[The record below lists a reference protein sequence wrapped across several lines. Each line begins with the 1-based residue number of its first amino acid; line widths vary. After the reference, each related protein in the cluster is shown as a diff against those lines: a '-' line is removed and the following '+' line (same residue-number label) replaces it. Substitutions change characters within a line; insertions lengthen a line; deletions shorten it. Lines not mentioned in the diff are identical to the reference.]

1 MTDQFSARR
10 RIGLLGGTFDPIHLG
25 HLIIA
30 SEIFHRMKLDE
41 VRFIVAPRPP
51 HKDGIKASD
60 DDRISMVRAA
70 IAPDPR
76 FVLDL
81 IEFERTGTSYTIDTL
96 RAFQAHNPKAEI
108 FFIMGEDS
116 LRDFTSWDEPQGIV
130 EIARLAVA
138 TRPGVSVDLESIFR
152 VLPTARGRISIVA
165 TPEFAISST
174 AIRKRV
180 QDRVPITYLVPKTV
194 EEHIEHHHL
203 YAEYADSHV

>member
-41 VRFIVAPRPP
+41 VRFVVAPRPP
-51 HKDGIKASD
+51 HKDGITASD
-60 DDRISMVRAA
+60 QDRISMVRTA
-70 IAPDPR
+70 IDADPR

-81 IEFERTGTSYTIDTL
+81 IEFERSGTSYTIDTL
-96 RAFQAHNPKAEI
+96 RSFQERNTEAEI

-116 LRDFTSWDEPQGIV
+116 LRDFSSWDEPEGIV
-130 EIARLAVA
+130 SIARLAVA

-152 VLPTARGRISIVA
+152 VLPSARGRISIVA
-165 TPEFAISST
+165 TPEVAISST
-174 AIRKRV
+174 AIRKRI
-180 QDRVPITYLVPKTV
+180 REGVPITYLVPKNV
-194 EEHIEHHHL
+194 ETLIEEQQL
-203 YAEYADSHV
+203 YRG

>member
-41 VRFIVAPRPP
+41 VRFVVAPRPP

-60 DDRISMVRAA
+60 DDRITMVQMA
-70 IAPDPR
+70 IEADPR

-81 IEFERTGTSYTIDTL
+81 IEFERTGASYTIDTL
-96 RAFQAHNPKAEI
+96 RAFQARNPEAEI

-116 LRDFTSWDEPQGIV
+116 LRDFSSWDEPEGIV
-130 EIARLAVA
+130 NIARLAVA

-152 VLPTARGRISIVA
+152 VLPSARGRISIVA
-165 TPEFAISST
+165 TPEVAISST
-174 AIRKRV
+174 AIRKRL
-180 QDRVPITYLVPKTV
+180 REGVPITYLVPKNV
-194 EEHIEHHHL
+194 ESQIERQQL
-203 YAEYADSHV
+203 YRE

>member
-1 MTDQFSARR
+1 MTEPSSARR

-60 DDRISMVRAA
+60 DDRIAMVQAA
-70 IAPDPR
+70 IAADHR

-81 IEFERTGTSYTIDTL
+81 IEFERTGASYTIDTL
-96 RAFQAHNPKAEI
+96 RAFRERNPEAEI

-116 LRDFTSWDEPQGIV
+116 LRDFPTWDEPEGIV
-130 EIARLAVA
+130 SIARLAVA

-152 VLPTARGRISIVA
+152 LLPTARGRISIVA
-165 TPEFAISST
+165 TPEVAISST
-174 AIRKRV
+174 AIRSRI
-180 QDRVPITYLVPKTV
+180 REGVPITYLVPKSV
-194 EEHIEHHHL
+194 ETQIEQQQL
-203 YAEYADSHV
+203 YRE

>member
-41 VRFIVAPRPP
+41 VRFVVAPRPP

-60 DDRISMVRAA
+60 DDRITMVQMA
-70 IAPDPR
+70 IDADPR

-96 RAFQAHNPKAEI
+96 RAFQAQNPEAEI

-116 LRDFTSWDEPQGIV
+116 LRDFSSWDEPEGIV
-130 EIARLAVA
+130 TIARLAVA

-152 VLPTARGRISIVA
+152 VLPSARGRISIVA
-165 TPEFAISST
+165 TPEVAISST
-174 AIRKRV
+174 AIRKRI
-180 QDRVPITYLVPKTV
+180 REGVPITYLVPKNV
-194 EEHIEHHHL
+194 EFQIEQRQL
-203 YAEYADSHV
+203 YRE